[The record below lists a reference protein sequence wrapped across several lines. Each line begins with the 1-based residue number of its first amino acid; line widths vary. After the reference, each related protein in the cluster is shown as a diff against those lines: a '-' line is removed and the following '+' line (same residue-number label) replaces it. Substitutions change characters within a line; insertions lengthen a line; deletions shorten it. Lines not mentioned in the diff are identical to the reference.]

1 MTEDGRING
10 MPRGASWQAC
20 RGQVLIERFELSHP
34 LGQGGMGEVWQARDR
49 ALGLDIALK
58 LLHPELA
65 AVPAQVEFLRNECRL
80 ARGLHHPH
88 IVQVYDFHQD
98 GDTVFISMAWV
109 DGPSFERW
117 SQAPGRPWIERLRPL
132 VPAARALDY
141 VHEKGLV
148 HRDVKAGNL
157 LLDRQ
162 TRPYWT
168 DFGIAGVAQ
177 MGSDPAIRYS
187 GGSRFCMSPQ
197 QRAGRPP
204 HPGDDIYSFGVLLL
218 EALGPSAANDT
229 PEPEARRAALRRSL
243 QDRNGAPAEWIE
255 WLAGT
260 LAERREDR
268 PGDMAAV
275 AAALD
280 RLLARHDR
288 RTIPPSGE
296 TAERREVGS
305 KSTATVIAPQPFTGP
320 EDHPAGTKRSGWRA
334 PVFLGLM
341 GLMLLAGGGWLL
353 HYLAGHPWVP
363 KPAALT
369 TPEKPAPPP
378 SRPAAVAPPAP
389 SAVDE
394 NTAEQALADWRQA
407 QTDLEAIG
415 GPQWGAD
422 AFAALS
428 AQADAGDAAFLAA
441 DFAAAAE
448 HYATAAR
455 DARQLAARAPEA
467 LVRLLAE
474 GRAALEAGDG
484 AESKLNFELALKID
498 PQNSVAREGLARAAK
513 VAEVTALM
521 ASGDAHE
528 TAGRLALA
536 LTDYEAALA
545 LDPDWQPARTAVPRV
560 RDQIAADQFQRHMSA
575 GLTAL
580 GRKAYDEARREID
593 KALTFNPQAPEARDA
608 LTQIETAARED
619 RIARL
624 RTLAGKAESDE
635 AWDQALAY
643 YRQVQGIDPAVRF
656 AAQGVV
662 RTGERLRLEKRVTYY
677 MDHPDDLGRD
687 AYLAEAEDLLTELKR
702 LDPRGPHL
710 QSQIASLERMVQ
722 NARTPVVVT
731 LRSDEQTVVTVYRI
745 GRLGQF
751 ATRQLELRPGTYT
764 IAGARDGYKDVRH
777 TLRIRPGQGPTQV
790 VIQCTEKI

>member
-1 MTEDGRING
+1 
-10 MPRGASWQAC
+10 MPHGTPWQAS
-20 RGQVLIERFELSHP
+20 RGQVLLDRFALAHP
-34 LGQGGMGEVWQARDR
+34 LGQGGMGEVWRARDR
-49 ALGLDIALK
+49 ALGLDVALK

-109 DGPSFERW
+109 DGPNFEHWNRR
-117 SQAPGRPWIERLRPL
+117 ADRPWAERLRPL

-141 VHEKGLV
+141 VHGKGLV
-148 HRDVKAGNL
+148 HRDLKAGNL

-162 TRPYWT
+162 ARPYWT
-168 DFGIAGVAQ
+168 DFGIAGVVQ
-177 MGSDPAIRYS
+177 IGPGPAIRYS
-187 GGSRFCMSPQ
+187 GGSEFCMSPQ

-218 EALGPSAANDT
+218 ETLVPSAAGET
-229 PEPEARRAALRRSL
+229 PKPEARRATLRHALQNL
-243 QDRNGAPAEWIE
+243 NGAPVEWIE
-255 WLAGT
+255 LLART
-260 LAERREDR
+260 LAEQREDR

-280 RLLARHDR
+280 QLLADHDR
-288 RTIPPSGE
+288 RTIPPAVGAQEPRELE
-296 TAERREVGS
+296 TRSA
-305 KSTATVIAPQPFTGP
+305 ATVITPQAFAVP
-320 EDHPAGTKRSGWRA
+320 EARTSGTKRSGWRA

-341 GLMLLAGGGWLL
+341 GLLLLAGGGWLI

-363 KPAALT
+363 QPAAVA
-369 TPEKPAPPP
+369 TPQKPVPPP
-378 SRPAAVAPPAP
+378 SRPAAAAPPAP
-389 SAVDE
+389 SAEDE
-394 NTAEQALADWRQA
+394 STAEQALADWRQA
-407 QTDLEAIG
+407 LADFKAIG

-422 AFAALS
+422 AFAAV
-428 AQADAGDAAFLAA
+428 AQQAGAGDAAFLAA
-441 DFAAAAE
+441 DFPAAAE
-448 HYATAAR
+448 HYAAA
-455 DARQLAARAPEA
+455 AQNVRQLEARAPEA
-467 LVRLLAE
+467 LARLLAE
-474 GRAALEAGDG
+474 GRTALEAGDG
-484 AESKLNFELALKID
+484 AQSKVNFELVLKID
-498 PQNSVAREGLARAAK
+498 PANAAARAGLTRAAK
-513 VAEVTALM
+513 VAEVVARMT
-521 ASGDAHE
+521 SGEAHE

-545 LDPDWQPARTAVPRV
+545 LDPDWRPAQAAVPRV
-560 RDQIAADQFQRHMSA
+560 QEQIAADQFQRHMSA

-580 GRKAYDEARREID
+580 GRKAYGEARQEIN
-593 KALTFNPQAPEARDA
+593 KALAFNPQAPEARDA

-635 AWDQALAY
+635 AWDQVLAY

-656 AAQGVV
+656 AAQGVA
-662 RTGERLRLEKRVTYY
+662 RAEERLRLEKRVTYY
-677 MDHPDDLGRD
+677 MDNPDDLGRD
-687 AYLAEAEDLLTELKR
+687 AYLAEAEDLVAELKR

-710 QSQIASLERMVQ
+710 QSQIATLEQMVQ

-731 LRSDEQTVVTVYRI
+731 LQSDQHTVVTVYRI

-751 ATRQLELRPGTYT
+751 ATRRLELRPGTYT
-764 IAGARDGYKDVRH
+764 IAGARDGYKDVRR

-790 VIQCTEKI
+790 VVQCTEKI